1 MDQKDG
7 IQITQQGPVAVVA
20 FTMASIT
27 DGQVIAMAAKKIH
40 EYLEGAAR
48 PVWMIFDFEGVH
60 FFSSQILGL
69 LLEIRARMQ
78 ATGGKV
84 VISALSPSL
93 HRVFKTTNL
102 DRIFEIFPNSRAAME
117 ALDTTH

>member
-1 MDQKDG
+1 MDQKD
-7 IQITQQGPVAVVA
+7 IVQITLNGPVAVVA
-20 FTMASIT
+20 FAMASIT
-27 DGQVIAMAAKKIH
+27 DAQVIAMASKRIR
-40 EYLEGAAR
+40 EILEEAGR
-48 PVWMIFDFEGVH
+48 PTRVVFDFEGVH

-84 VISALSPSL
+84 VISAISPSL

-102 DRIFEIFPNSRAAME
+102 DRIFEIFPNNRAAME
-117 ALDTTH
+117 ALDTTQ